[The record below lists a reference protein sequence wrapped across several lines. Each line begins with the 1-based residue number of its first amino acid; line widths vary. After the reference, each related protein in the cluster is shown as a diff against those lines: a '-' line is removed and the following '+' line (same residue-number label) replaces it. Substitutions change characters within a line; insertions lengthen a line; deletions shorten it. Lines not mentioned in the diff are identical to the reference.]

1 MDLSYRNQFKTAG
14 PQRTPELP
22 FLILTQCDLNE
33 YNTISVSGIRILR
46 LKWCWNS
53 DVADVCAD
61 YCEWK
66 MVDCWMSSFFL
77 SLGSRVKTNPHETAA
92 LVHDLLA
99 GTLWELV
106 CSMSLHFSPLPSML
120 QSWTV
125 RRRTAV
131 HHGKTV
137 NVAQRSNLRD
147 EAFKSHVINQL
158 KEEKVTILSSLEMS
172 CLLYHAGLHLCT
184 EAVRKKKNKH

>member
-1 MDLSYRNQFKTAG
+1 MAG

-22 FLILTQCDLNE
+22 SLILTQCDLNE

-53 DVADVCAD
+53 DVADVCVD

-66 MVDCWMSSFFL
+66 MVDCWMSSFFM
-77 SLGSRVKTNPHETAA
+77 SLGNRVKTNPHETAA

-106 CSMSLHFSPLPSML
+106 CSMSLAFVAV
-120 QSWTV
+120 TV
-125 RRRTAV
+125 HVAEL
-131 HHGKTV
+131 HGKTK
-137 NVAQRSNLRD
+137 NRNASWENGERRSTLKPERRGVQ
-147 EAFKSHVINQL
+147 EPRYKSVERGESDHTL
-158 KEEKVTILSSLEMS
+158 FMRAILSSLPCRPS
-172 CLLYHAGLHLCT
+172 P
-184 EAVRKKKNKH
+184 VRLGWGKEEK